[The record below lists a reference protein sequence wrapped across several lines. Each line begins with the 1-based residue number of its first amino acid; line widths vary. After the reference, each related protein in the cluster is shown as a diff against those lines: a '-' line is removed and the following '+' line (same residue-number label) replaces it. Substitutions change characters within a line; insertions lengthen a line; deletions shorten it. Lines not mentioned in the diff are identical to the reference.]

1 MYICICTPINPIK
14 KYILMYQQ
22 FWYHMNVRGFV
33 SIVDPQRRGWWSGP
47 DAGRREHGGRRSQCR
62 GRGHAQSR
70 GTTHTHRGGRT
81 RLAHS

>member
-1 MYICICTPINPIK
+1 M
-14 KYILMYQQ
+14 
-22 FWYHMNVRGFV
+22 

-47 DAGRREHGGRRSQCR
+47 DAGRREHGGRRSQR
-62 GRGHAQSR
+62 SGRGHAQPR